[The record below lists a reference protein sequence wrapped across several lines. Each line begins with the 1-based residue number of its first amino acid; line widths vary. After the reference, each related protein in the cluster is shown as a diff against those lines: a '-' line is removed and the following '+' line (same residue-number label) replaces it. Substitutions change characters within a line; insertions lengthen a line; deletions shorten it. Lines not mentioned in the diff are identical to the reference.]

1 MEFRSGLSYACL
13 SLGRINF
20 GISLAEFTKARKAG
34 EFDDDQEKNG
44 VSSVWRQCS
53 PIYHLQ
59 RGVP

>member
-34 EFDDDQEKNG
+34 EFDDDQEKHG
-44 VSSVWRQCS
+44 VSSAWR
-53 PIYHLQ
+53 
-59 RGVP
+59 